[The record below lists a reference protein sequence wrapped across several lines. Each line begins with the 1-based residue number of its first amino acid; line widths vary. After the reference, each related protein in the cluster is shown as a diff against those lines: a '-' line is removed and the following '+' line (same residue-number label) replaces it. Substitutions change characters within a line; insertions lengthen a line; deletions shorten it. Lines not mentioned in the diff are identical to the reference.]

1 MIKEVLKMRILK
13 FIIDG
18 QTIRKD
24 PSCDY
29 EHIVSGTKG
38 YLCASFSFSADW
50 DGCRKAA
57 IFSCLGRDHPVPII
71 NNKCQI
77 QEEALLYKYFRVKVV
92 GEKDGYRITTNSEE
106 VKQDA

>member
-1 MIKEVLKMRILK
+1 MRTLR
-13 FIIDG
+13 FLVDG
-18 QTIRKD
+18 QSINKD
-24 PSCDY
+24 QSCDFS
-29 EHIVSGTKG
+29 HIVSGTKG
-38 YLCASFSFSADW
+38 YLCASFSFSSDW

-77 QEEALLYKYFRVKVV
+77 PESALLYKYFRVKVV

-106 VKQDA
+106 VKQDG